1 MNQLTFLIFLDSIG
15 DHLHVKLTD
24 MALSRDFF
32 PNDYHCLGDNENR
45 PIKWMAIESIDHREF
60 STASDVVNTCQ
71 LFCSLDVD
79 LISNE
84 IILAGVLQWS
94 FGVVLWEIT
103 TLAQQPYA
111 EIDPFEISHVLKD
124 GYRLTQPVNCPDEL

>member
-60 STASDVVNTCQ
+60 STASDVVNTC
-71 LFCSLDVD
+71 
-79 LISNE
+79 
-84 IILAGVLQWS
+84 
-94 FGVVLWEIT
+94 
-103 TLAQQPYA
+103 
-111 EIDPFEISHVLKD
+111 
-124 GYRLTQPVNCPDEL
+124 